1 MCLLILGAGR
11 GINVLVPIY
20 SKDIGGYN
28 VSTCILGA
36 GRGINVLVPIYSKDI
51 GGYNVSTHT
60 RRWTRD

>member
-28 VSTCILGA
+28 VST
-36 GRGINVLVPIYSKDI
+36 
-51 GGYNVSTHT
+51 HT
-60 RRWTRD
+60 RGWAGD

>member
-28 VSTCILGA
+28 VSTDTR
-36 GRGINVLVPIYSKDI
+36 GRTGD
-51 GGYNVSTHT
+51 
-60 RRWTRD
+60 

>member
-28 VSTCILGA
+28 VSTDTRGRA
-36 GRGINVLVPIYSKDI
+36 GD
-51 GGYNVSTHT
+51 
-60 RRWTRD
+60 